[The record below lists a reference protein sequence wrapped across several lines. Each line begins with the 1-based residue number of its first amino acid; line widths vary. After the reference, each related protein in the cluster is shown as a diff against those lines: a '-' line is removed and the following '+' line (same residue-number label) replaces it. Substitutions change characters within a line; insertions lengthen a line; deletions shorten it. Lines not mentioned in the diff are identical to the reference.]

1 MRPGSLL
8 WLLRNEVR
16 VRWREL
22 IGETKASTLILTG
35 VAIFVAVHLMLWGIA
50 RSLRGVLTSPLPPEA
65 VFFAAIVVLV
75 LLPFGVAAG
84 INHAVV
90 ALFDRGDLDL
100 LASSPVSSRTVFAS
114 RVLAVAAG
122 VFVGLG
128 IFMLPLASL
137 GLLLGLPQLLGAV
150 PTLAALAIVCAC
162 LGMLITL
169 LLVRLLGPRRARTAA
184 QLLAA
189 LAGVALFVASQLP
202 ALLGGGRADLGER
215 LAALFRYFE
224 PGALLAA
231 DSLVWLP
238 MRALLLD
245 PLGTLTALAG
255 AGLVL
260 WATVGLLHRAFAH
273 GIGLSEGR
281 RARRRHAPDAVR
293 FASRGTLRVLLS
305 KEWKLIVRD
314 PFLVS
319 QVLLQLFYLLP
330 AGYLLLFADTSVFGA
345 IDPAPALAAM
355 LVVLGGTMASSLAR
369 IAVVGEEAQDLLA
382 ASPVSDRTIR
392 RGKSLAAL
400 VPVWA
405 LAVPVSLAI
414 AFSGP
419 LAGLAA
425 AILTAVS
432 SSAVVLMRLWNP
444 AAARRQ
450 DLFKRKSMGDPVV
463 AVLEAFAPLVWG
475 VAAYLLATVSPF
487 ALAAAVAG
495 IAILVVAY
503 ARAGARGVAFAP

>member
-35 VAIFVAVHLMLWGIA
+35 AAIFVAVHLMLWGIA

-150 PTLAALAIVCAC
+150 PTLASLAVVCAC

-189 LAGVALFVASQLP
+189 LSGVALFVASQLP
-202 ALLGGGRADLGER
+202 ALLGDRVDLGER
-215 LAALFRYFE
+215 LAAFVRYFE
-224 PGALLAA
+224 PGSLLAA
-231 DSLVWLP
+231 DSPVWLP

-281 RARRRHAPDAVR
+281 RARRRRAPTAVR

-330 AGYLLLFADTSVFGA
+330 ATYLLLFSDTSAFGA

-414 AFSGP
+414 AFSSP
-419 LAGLAA
+419 LAGVAA

-450 DLFKRKSMGDPVV
+450 DLFKRKSMGDPVI

-475 VAAYLLATVSPF
+475 VAAYLLATASPF

>member
-8 WLLRNEVR
+8 WLLRNEVK

-35 VAIFVAVHLMLWGIA
+35 AAIFVAVHLMLWGIS
-50 RSLRGVLTSPLPPEA
+50 RPLRGVLTSPLPPEA

-100 LASSPVSSRTVFAS
+100 LASSPVGSRIVFAS

-128 IFMLPLASL
+128 VFMLPLASL
-137 GLLLGLPQLLGAV
+137 GVLIGVPQLLGAV
-150 PTLAALAIVCAC
+150 PTLVALSVVCAC

-169 LLVRLLGPRRARTAA
+169 LLVWLLGPRRARTAA

-189 LAGVALFVASQLP
+189 LSGVALFVASQLP
-202 ALLGGGRADLGER
+202 ALLGGRVDVGER
-215 LAALFRYFE
+215 LLAFVAYFE
-224 PGALLAA
+224 PGAVLAA

-238 MRALLLD
+238 VRVLLLD

-260 WATVGLLHRAFAH
+260 WATVELLHRAFAR
-273 GIGLSEGR
+273 GIGLVEGR
-281 RARRRHAPDAVR
+281 RAHRRRAPDLVR
-293 FASRGTLRVLLS
+293 FAPRGTLRLLLD
-305 KEWKLIVRD
+305 KEWKLILRD

-330 AGYLLLFADTSVFGA
+330 AAYLLLFADTSFLGEL
-345 IDPAPALAAM
+345 DLGPALAVM
-355 LVVLGGTMASSLAR
+355 VVVLGGTMTSALAR
-369 IAVVGEEAQDLLA
+369 IAIAGEEAQDLLA
-382 ASPVSDRTIR
+382 ASPVGGRMIR
-392 RGKSLAAL
+392 RGKWLAAL
-400 VPVWA
+400 VPALV
-405 LAVPVSLAI
+405 LAVPMSLAI
-414 AFSGP
+414 AFTSP
-419 LAGLAA
+419 VAGLVAVVSTAA
-425 AILTAVS
+425 WS
-432 SSAVVLMRLWNP
+432 MAVVLMRLWNP
-444 AAARRQ
+444 AAIKRQ
-450 DLFKRKSMGDPVV
+450 DLFKRKNMGDPVT
-463 AVLEAFAPLVWG
+463 AVLEAFLPLVGG
-475 VAAYLLATVSPF
+475 VAAYLLATASAWGIP
-487 ALAAAVAG
+487 AVLVGA
-495 IAILVVAY
+495 AILAIGY
-503 ARAGARGVAFAP
+503 ARARGRGVAFAP